1 DCYGITATDTNGN
14 ESSMRI
20 YCFENCPE
28 LDLGNVFTPNG
39 DGIND
44 YFSPV
49 LDRSLRVIVVQV
61 YDRWG
66 KAVFVSNSV
75 NNNDQLWDGNNNN
88 GNAVPEGVYY
98 YVIRFEEDHLPGFV
112 PRPPVTGVITLL
124 R

>member
-1 DCYGITATDTNGN
+1 
-14 ESSMRI
+14 M
-20 YCFENCPE
+20 
-28 LDLGNVFTPNG
+28 
-39 DGIND
+39 
-44 YFSPV
+44 
-49 LDRSLRVIVVQV
+49 VQV